1 MTLRLNKSH
10 KIYIAEKARQ
20 LSPLNQELTAL
31 LLDREQLAERIRVL
45 SLGGEEKSKQYAAIA
60 KQIQTIKDNLP
71 EDIVSY
77 GSTINMGNGFYVT
90 YTGSEWRCYLSLP
103 NSAVVS
109 TTTYPIPKDSIVE
122 FDLIALDTNI
132 KNLRL
137 QLRELQDN
145 VFASISSI
153 TTVKKLL
160 EQWAE
165 AIELLPDELKQPK
178 VLLPALQS
186 SKLNKLIGL
195 PTKKAKP

>member
-1 MTLRLNKSH
+1 MTLRLTKAH
-10 KIYIAEKARQ
+10 KMYIAEKARK
-20 LSPLNQELTAL
+20 LSPLNQEITAL
-31 LLDREQLAERIRVL
+31 RTQREQLADRIRIL
-45 SLGGEEKSKQYAAIA
+45 SLGGEEKAKEYSDIA
-60 KQIQTIKDNLP
+60 KQVQAIKDKLP
-71 EDIVSY
+71 EDIVGY
-77 GSTINMGNGFYVT
+77 GLSINMGNGFYVT
-90 YTGSEWRCYLSLP
+90 YAGSEWRCYLSLP
-103 NSAVVS
+103 NASVIS
-109 TTTYPIPKDSIVE
+109 NNIYPIIKDSPIE
-122 FDLIALDTNI
+122 IELIALDTAV
-132 KNLRL
+132 KNTRL